1 MFFRVTLGFG
11 AAVIAV
17 SVVAAASGATTTGT
31 AAAPTVIGAFFVLFG
46 WLGRRIAPPGSGRL
60 QSQSRYPIIGA
71 AVLAL
76 NSARGITLITDAP
89 GSAATPSGTE
99 AFLVAMVVAGVAYI
113 VYGAW
118 TEIAEARIS
127 ARARAS
133 RAGATA
139 APADSARG
147 AAPSTP
153 VARRASQKRR
163 RARR

>member
-1 MFFRVTLGFG
+1 MFFRVTLVFG
-11 AAVIAV
+11 AALIAV
-17 SVVAAASGATTTGT
+17 SVAVAVSGATTAGT

-89 GSAATPSGTE
+89 GSGATPSGTE
-99 AFLVAMVVAGVAYI
+99 PFLIATIVAGVAYI

-118 TEIAEARIS
+118 TEITEARHG

-139 APADSARG
+139 APADGVRG
-147 AAPSTP
+147 AAASTP
-153 VARRASQKRR
+153 VVRRASQKRR
-163 RARR
+163 RPRR